1 MISYVHEQQIFL
13 TSFYNVPMDRHR
25 LEFYYDVGH
34 VAPMMF
40 LYLMLPGGAKLKRS
54 EGVPGAKRAQLEK
67 RTERRQKKDK
77 KNSQLTAI
85 IPTRLT
91 TTTRQTTNQ
100 QEKKSTRKKSTTK
113 IKSTRNNQSSFAA
126 LTCSK
131 RTIQFITLFKYT
143 GVTTIM

>member
-67 RTERRQKKDK
+67 RTERRQKKK
-77 KNSQLTAI
+77 T
-85 IPTRLT
+85 
-91 TTTRQTTNQ
+91 
-100 QEKKSTRKKSTTK
+100 
-113 IKSTRNNQSSFAA
+113 
-126 LTCSK
+126 K
-131 RTIQFITLFKYT
+131 RT
-143 GVTTIM
+143 VN